1 MTYGYK
7 KLKDG
12 SMVPY
17 PIDTQLPKNKMK
29 LTNNDLDILVMLVED
44 KLQYID
50 NSPEGIETYHKPE
63 VYVNLIKKLDTMYFN

>member
-44 KLQYID
+44 KLKEIY
-50 NSPEGIETYHKPE
+50 NAPEGAEIYSKPE
-63 VYVNLIKKLDTMYFN
+63 IFRKLLSKLDTMYFE